1 MLLNL
6 SLILYFATLFYVIKM
21 VVKLVQCKG
30 KEPPF
35 ISSFGQVK
43 KEVLKEAEAFLR
55 ENPNIKV
62 TDLGCGSGCLLTPL
76 ARKFKNSVFVGYEYD
91 VLPYLIAKIKSLF
104 FKNVIIYKR
113 DFFKADL
120 SEYKLVLC
128 YLGNELAPKVAEKL
142 NADLKKDALVI
153 SEVFRIPG
161 LKQIKEIKSFLAFKD
176 FNVFV
181 YKPKK

>member
-1 MLLNL
+1 MLLK
-6 SLILYFATLFYVIKM
+6 IGIFLYFIKLAYVIKR
-21 VVKLVQCKG
+21 VVKLIQCKG

-43 KEVLKEAEAFLR
+43 KEGLIEAEAFLK
-55 ENPNIKV
+55 ENPKIKV

-91 VLPYLIAKIKSLF
+91 ILPFLIAKFKSLF
-104 FKNVIIYKR
+104 FKNMVVYKR

-128 YLGNELAPKVAEKL
+128 YLGNELAPRISEKL
-142 NADLKKDALVI
+142 NQDLKKNALII
-153 SEVFRIPG
+153 SEVFRIPN
-161 LKQIKEIKSFLAFKD
+161 LKQVKEIKSFLAFKD
-176 FNVFV
+176 FSVFV